1 MSDILS
7 KISCPSEI
15 SELSPQEMSQLAS
28 ELRSSIIQNV
38 SVNGGH
44 LASNLGVVELTIA
57 MLAVFSPPDDQI
69 VFDVGHQCYTYKLL
83 TGRFNQ
89 FCTLRQKDGM
99 AGFPKR
105 EESEYDCFGTGHSS
119 TSISAALGLLRAKK
133 ILNQKGRVIAVIGDG
148 ALSGGM
154 VYEALNDTGHL
165 GENLIV
171 VINDN
176 QMSIDQNVGAIS
188 KHLDRLRFSSGYLS
202 VKNRAEIILKHT
214 PLVGKLIARIL
225 IFFKDVV
232 RLIIHRKR
240 TVIFEGLGF
249 RYYGPID
256 GHNLPLLMKKFKSLE
271 QITEPVIVHV
281 CTQKGKGYEFA
292 EQKASRYHSVAPF
305 DIEAGFDASAGDSFT
320 ETFGRTMISV
330 AQEEPKLVAVCAGMM
345 SSIGLEPFK
354 NQYPDRF
361 IDVGIA
367 EEHAVTMAAGM
378 AVNGLIPVVALY
390 STFLQRSYD
399 QILHDVCLQN
409 LHVIFAVDRAGI
421 VGPDGP
427 THQGLYDISMLTAM
441 PNMKLLAPRDYRE
454 LEFMLNYAVANMD
467 GPVAIRYPRAS
478 ECVLMGS
485 EYLSVMK
492 MQYILRGTD
501 VAIFSVGAMA
511 DESVKAAKSLEEIGI
526 SCELV
531 DVRILRPM
539 DESELISICKS
550 KKLVVTCEDA
560 VKHCGFSSQLALLLD
575 SKGIA
580 VPVISVGTQDH
591 PVPAAKRSE
600 LFESEQMNADSIR
613 RLVIDNLLNMN

>member
-15 SELSPQEMSQLAS
+15 SALSPQEMNLLAS
-28 ELRSSIIQNV
+28 ELRENIIQNV
-38 SVNGGH
+38 SINGGH

-57 MLAVFSPPDDQI
+57 MLSVFSPPDDQI
-69 VFDVGHQCYTYKLL
+69 VFDVGHQCYSYKIL

-133 ILNQKGRVIAVIGDG
+133 ILKQEGRVIAVIGDG

-188 KHLDRLRFSSGYLS
+188 KHLDRLRFSSGYLT
-202 VKNRAEIILKHT
+202 VKNRTEIILKHI
-214 PLVGKLIARIL
+214 PLIGSLIARVL
-225 IFFKDVV
+225 IFIKDSI
-232 RLIIHRKR
+232 RLIIHRRR
-240 TVIFEGLGF
+240 TVFFEGLGF

-256 GHNLPLLMKKFKSLE
+256 GHNLPLLIKKFQSLKR
-271 QITEPVIVHV
+271 ITEPVIIHV

-292 EQKASRYHSVAPF
+292 EQKAAQYHSVAPF
-305 DIEAGFDASAGDSFT
+305 DIETGFDASTGNSFT
-320 ETFGRTMISV
+320 ETFGRTMLSL
-330 AQEEPKLVAVCAGMM
+330 AQKSNNLIAVCAGMM

-354 NQYPDRF
+354 NSFPERF
-361 IDVGIA
+361 VDVGIA

-378 AVNGLIPVVALY
+378 AVNGLVPVVALY

-409 LHVIFAVDRAGI
+409 LHVIFAIDRAGI

-427 THQGLYDISMLTAM
+427 THQGLYDISMLMAM
-441 PNMKLLAPRDYRE
+441 PNMNILAPRDYRE
-454 LEFMLNYAVANMD
+454 LEFMLEYAVLNMT

-478 ECVLMGS
+478 ECLLMGN
-485 EYLSVMK
+485 EYLSELK
-492 MQYILRGTD
+492 MQYIIRGND
-501 VAIFSVGAMA
+501 VAILSVGAMA
-511 DESVKAAKSLEEIGI
+511 DESTKAAKLLEEMGI

-531 DVRILRPM
+531 DVRVIRPL
-539 DESELISICKS
+539 DENELISICKN
-550 KKLVVTCEDA
+550 KKLVITCEDA
-560 VKHCGFSSQLALLLD
+560 VKHCGFSAQVALLLD
-575 SKGIA
+575 SKGLS

-591 PVPAAKRSE
+591 PVPAAKRAE
-600 LFESEQMNADSIR
+600 LFISEEMNADSIVR
-613 RLVIDNLLNMN
+613 IVIKELKGAT